1 MSNPNTLAA
10 STQFM
15 NTNWTKIASFHCLDK
30 VNTKAIPPLTLLEL
44 GLLPLLITIVIVYK
58 NMYTRAGIKVTCQ
71 NYIIIFSQRLISFS
85 KFGGVSGLK

>member
-1 MSNPNTLAA
+1 MTNPNILAA

-15 NTNWTKIASFHCLDK
+15 NTNWTKIASFHCLDM
-30 VNTKAIPPLTLLEL
+30 VNTKAILPLILLEL

-58 NMYTRAGIKVTCQ
+58 NMLYTSAGIKVTCQ
-71 NYIIIFSQRLISFS
+71 NYIIIFSFS